1 MKAFTKIRKGGVNVK
16 KFWLTLLVGL
26 MAVVM
31 AACGGDEGNESES
44 GSGEKTITLKMA
56 DNHPDDYPTVVGDKE
71 FARLV
76 EEKTN
81 GKYKIE
87 VYSGG
92 QLGDEKSVIE
102 QLQVGSIDLSR
113 VNVSPVSEFSKQIG
127 VLGLPYLFED
137 DDHKWDVLNG
147 EIGEDLLSSLEDAK
161 LVGLAYYDSGARN
174 FYNSKRPV
182 SKPEDMKGL
191 KIRVQQSDIFIE
203 LVKALGGSPT
213 PMSYDEVYSGIQT
226 GVLDGAENN
235 FPSYYSSNHYEVA
248 KYYTIDQHSNVPEV
262 VLASASLWE
271 KLDDDAKKAFKEAAM
286 ESQKVQREAWD
297 KLTEESEKE
306 ILAAGNEVI
315 EIEDPAEWRE
325 AVQPLY
331 DKHGENFKE
340 YLDKIRK

>member
-1 MKAFTKIRKGGVNVK
+1 MK
-16 KFWLTLLVGL
+16 KFWLSLLVGL
-26 MAVVM
+26 IAVVM
-31 AACGGDEGNESES
+31 AACGGDEGSEDGS
-44 GSGEKTITLKMA
+44 ASASGEKTITLKMA

-76 EEKTN
+76 EEKTD

-113 VNVSPVSEFSKQIG
+113 VNVSPVSEFSDQIG

-137 DDHKWDVLNG
+137 EDHKWDILNG
-147 EIGEDLLSSLEDAK
+147 EIGEELLESLDDAK

-182 SKPEDMKGL
+182 SKPADMKGL

-203 LVKALGGSPT
+203 LVKSLGASPT

-235 FPSYYSSNHYEVA
+235 FPSYYSSNHFEVA

-262 VLASASLWE
+262 VLASASLWD
-271 KLDDDAKKAFKEAAM
+271 KLDEDAKKAFKEAAM

-297 KLTEESEKE
+297 KLTADSEKE
-306 ILAAGNEVI
+306 ILAAGNEI
-315 EIEDPAEWRE
+315 TEIDDPAEWRE

-331 DKHGENFKE
+331 DKHGEKYKE
-340 YLDKIRK
+340 YLDKIKK